1 MKIWLVLAILVQLGA
16 SVLSQQTCGNFADL
30 MVSHRLTTQRFKQ
43 QATKYICHH
52 HTKKQ
57 DVLNKFDPMFDSP
70 VYVAPTIRVDTQSR
84 ADLVTFSISD
94 RDTPMSTLSSSSQFL
109 VETNDTNFYVQ
120 FDSARNLYTFNF
132 QG

>member
-52 HTKKQ
+52 HTKKKTGCAQ
-57 DVLNKFDPMFDSP
+57 QIRSDVRL
-70 VYVAPTIRVDTQSR
+70 
-84 ADLVTFSISD
+84 
-94 RDTPMSTLSSSSQFL
+94 
-109 VETNDTNFYVQ
+109 
-120 FDSARNLYTFNF
+120 ARLCGALHTSGYTVPRRPGHLLY
-132 QG
+132 